1 MFIYPWLLVTEKSD
15 SGLNI
20 DFQLNILK
28 FCFSRVDNQGFV
40 RTRFRILKN
49 RLDPGKT
56 GVLYV
61 NVKNSGCLKSDL
73 IQLRKNIY
81 TLQIHRTR
89 ICILLRVGSGSG
101 SAIFKINR
109 IRNNM
114 ETFSILCYAD
124 PGTQKITQNLLR
136 TCDNRC
142 FENEFQISTLII
154 LLLTKLHQNIYNFK
168 KIICH
173 FTINTGW
180 QC

>member
-73 IQLRKNIY
+73 IQLRKKHLHSTNTKDTDLHFVKGRFWI
-81 TLQIHRTR
+81 
-89 ICILLRVGSGSG
+89 
-101 SAIFKINR
+101 R
-109 IRNNM
+109 IRNFQNQ
-114 ETFSILCYAD
+114 SD
-124 PGTQKITQNLLR
+124 PEQYGNV
-136 TCDNRC
+136 
-142 FENEFQISTLII
+142 
-154 LLLTKLHQNIYNFK
+154 
-168 KIICH
+168 
-173 FTINTGW
+173 
-180 QC
+180 